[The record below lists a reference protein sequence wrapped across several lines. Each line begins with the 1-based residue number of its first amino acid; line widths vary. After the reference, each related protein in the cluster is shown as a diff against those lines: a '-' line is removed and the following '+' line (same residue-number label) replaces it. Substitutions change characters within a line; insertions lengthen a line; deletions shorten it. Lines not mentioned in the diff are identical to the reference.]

1 MKIGQLSKKMSCSIQ
16 SIRFYEKEGLL
27 KSTARSEGNF
37 RLYNEDA
44 VKELS
49 FILRCRSLGISLVEI
64 RKLKELKYRPN
75 ENCQDI
81 NTVFDKHI
89 MQVDIKIKE
98 LRELKKELRS
108 LRGQCSD
115 KNTVNKCRIIQEL
128 SK

>member
-1 MKIGQLSKKMSCSIQ
+1 MKIGQLSKKMNCSIQ

-27 KSTARSEGNF
+27 KSTVRSEGNF
-37 RLYNEDA
+37 RLYDEDA
-44 VKELS
+44 EKELS
-49 FILRCRSLGISLVEI
+49 FILRCRSLDISLAEI

-81 NTVFDKHI
+81 NAVFDKHI
-89 MQVDIKIKE
+89 MQVDIKMKE
-98 LRELKKELRS
+98 LRELKKELKS

-115 KNTVNKCRIIQEL
+115 KNTVKKCRIIQEL